1 LTNISTLAF
10 VLSVNIHENGVMT
23 LTKIIGTLFLSV
35 MAVSCS
41 TQTTISALTTIDRS
55 VVNHDISADQPKQSL
70 KEIPIDALYDL
81 LVGDIALN
89 RSQFNLALEKYT
101 HQADA
106 TGDIEVI
113 KLAYGIAQYLRDDAV
128 LLKMAQKWVEVSP
141 QDLAGHQAALEA
153 YVVNNNVFGAL
164 DHGSWIYQRYDDIDA
179 LIFIGS
185 VKVLDSK
192 QMQRLHVKIDNLALT
207 GDKESGKAL
216 LAAIFYEQSKQL
228 LKSEVKIR
236 EYLALKPSD
245 QRGILLLSQLLHQQK
260 KYNAAIRLLEDA
272 LENHPS
278 DRKLRLQYARFLA
291 TVSASLAIAQLELLR
306 SSDPADQEV
315 NFLLA
320 LLNLS
325 QGQLATAKEFF
336 LEAATARNLSANA
349 HYHLGTIEEQ
359 QNNINQAI
367 VHYSSV
373 RFGKNYTI
381 AASKLSRLLA
391 KHRSVKEARQY
402 LQQRR
407 ILQPNKAVSL
417 FQVESN
423 LLLSIAQPSEALMI
437 LSSGLEKFP
446 ANPDL
451 LYERSLVASQ
461 QDDFVLAEND
471 LRTLLSQD
479 NKNAA
484 VLNALGYTISVHS
497 DRQEEAYE
505 LIMKAYKINP
515 NSPAIIDSL
524 GWVLFKL
531 GQPEAALGHLQKAY
545 KIMADPEIAAHLGE
559 VNWVMGNVK
568 SAMQVWSEAL
578 EQRPK
583 HKTIISTMERLGAF
597 EDVK

>member
-1 LTNISTLAF
+1 
-10 VLSVNIHENGVMT
+10 MT
-23 LTKIIGTLFLSV
+23 ITKIIGILFISV
-35 MAVSCS
+35 MAASCA
-41 TQTTISALTTIDRS
+41 TQTTLPGLTPIDRS
-55 VVNHDISADQPKQSL
+55 LVNHEISADQAKRPL

-89 RSQFNLALEKYT
+89 RNQFNIALEKYT

-106 TGDIEVI
+106 TGDIEII
-113 KLAYGIAQYLRDDAV
+113 KLAYGIAQYLRNDAV
-128 LLKMAQKWVEVSP
+128 LLEMAKKWVEVSP

-153 YVVNNNVFGAL
+153 YVVNNDVFGAL

-179 LIFIGS
+179 LVFIGS
-185 VKVLDSK
+185 VKVLDPK
-192 QMQRLHVKIDNLALT
+192 QIQRLHVKIDNLALT
-207 GDKESGKAL
+207 GDKKSGKAL
-216 LAAIFYEQSKQL
+216 LAAIFYEQNKQL

-236 EYLALKPSD
+236 EYLSLKPSD
-245 QRGILLLSQLLHQQK
+245 QRGILLLSQLLHQQQ
-260 KYNAAIRLLEDA
+260 KYDAAISLLEDA
-272 LENHPS
+272 LEKRPS

-291 TVSASLAIAQLELLR
+291 TASASLAIAQLELLR
-306 SSDPADQEV
+306 SSDSADQEV

-320 LLNLS
+320 LLHLS
-325 QGQLATAKEFF
+325 QGQLVTAKTFF
-336 LEAATARNLSANA
+336 LKTTRTPNLSANA

-373 RFGKNYTI
+373 RFGRNYTI

-391 KHRSVKEARQY
+391 KYRSVEEARQY

-407 ILQPNKAVSL
+407 ALQPSKAVRL
-417 FQVESN
+417 FQIESN
-423 LLLSIAQPSEALMI
+423 LLLSVAQPTEALMV
-437 LSSGLEKFP
+437 LSLGLERFP
-446 ANPDL
+446 DNPDL
-451 LYERSLVASQ
+451 LYERSLVAGQ
-461 QDDFVLAEND
+461 QDNFVLAEND

-479 NKNAA
+479 KKNSA
-484 VLNALGYTISVHS
+484 VLNALGYTLSVHS

-531 GQPEAALGHLQKAY
+531 GQPKAALGHLNKAY
-545 KIMADPEIAAHLGE
+545 KMMADPEIAAHLGE

-568 SAMQVWSEAL
+568 TAMQVWSEAL

-583 HKTIISTMERLGAF
+583 HKTIIATMERLGAF